1 MFSVLRE
8 IVTVIEWINFHFGD
22 ECKVSLPLWKY
33 RMALLASMIIIVP
46 LGYVVR
52 FSQGLNPAWLH
63 DAFGSVAYEI
73 FWILLFAFILPKVS
87 PLRIAIGVCIAT
99 CAIEF
104 LQLWKPPFLQA
115 ARSTLPGRLILG
127 NTFVWADFPVYF
139 VGSFLGWVWVR
150 FIRSKVKG

>member
-1 MFSVLRE
+1 MNIPF
-8 IVTVIEWINFHFGD
+8 F
-22 ECKVSLPLWKY
+22 KY
-33 RMALLASMIIIVP
+33 RLVLLVSMIIIVP
-46 LGYVVR
+46 FGYVVR

-63 DAFGSVAYEI
+63 DVLGSIAYEI

-104 LQLWKPPFLQA
+104 LQLWKAPFLEA
-115 ARSTLPGRLILG
+115 ARKTLPGRLVLG

-139 VGSFLGWVWVR
+139 IGSFFGWLWVR
-150 FIRSKVKG
+150 FIRLKVKGSR

>member
-1 MFSVLRE
+1 MSNRVNKNRWL
-8 IVTVIEWINFHFGD
+8 
-22 ECKVSLPLWKY
+22 KY
-33 RMALLASMIIIVP
+33 RIALLASMIIIIP

-63 DAFGSVAYEI
+63 DALGSVAYEI
-73 FWILLFAFILPKVS
+73 FWILFFAFLLPKVS
-87 PLRIAIGVCIAT
+87 PLRIAIAVCIGT

-127 NTFVWADFPVYF
+127 NTFLWEDLPVYF
-139 VGSFLGWVWVR
+139 VGSFIGWVFISLLKNY
-150 FIRSKVKG
+150 FIRSKE